1 MLPSLIA
8 VVASCCH
15 CHWSFNG
22 RYWLQKCRLKCE
34 WQVCCKRRELVKKLP
49 VDFIAVDCW
58 CCHRWSLL
66 LTIAAIVTA
75 AVTGRCWLQRCRLT
89 FAAVVADCYLC
100 CWRCLCVM
108 RCVRVV
114 GRLAILCWWLF
125 VVDSIWLRARRRY
138 VPTTYYNISICRNR
152 TMTHS

>member
-1 MLPSLIA
+1 MFFFIAA
-8 VVASCCH
+8 VVADYCH
-15 CHWSFNG
+15 C
-22 RYWLQKCRLKCE
+22 
-34 WQVCCKRRELVKKLP
+34 
-49 VDFIAVDCW
+49 
-58 CCHRWSLL
+58 WSLL
-66 LTIAAIVTA
+66 LTTIAAIVTAAVTGRCWLQRCQLTFAAVVADYCHYWSLLLTAIAAIVTA

-89 FAAVVADCYLC
+89 FAAVVSDCYLC

-125 VVDSIWLRARRRY
+125 VVDSIWLRAWRRY

-152 TMTHS
+152 TITHS